1 MNLAVG
7 LFHLLMISA
16 VFSFEIS
23 NVINPVL
30 STKVDE
36 VDDRY
41 VMRFVDRCSDD
52 VCQLK
57 MSVKF
62 RDLTSSEIL
71 TQKLW
76 KLVHIRIQQCSGK
89 PDSDS
94 LFKVFVIFSES
105 EFICKSA
112 TLQDFDIRADL
123 NL

>member
-62 RDLTSSEIL
+62 RDLKSSEIL
-71 TQKLW
+71 TASLSAS
-76 KLVHIRIQQCSGK
+76 VISRVRI
-89 PDSDS
+89 S
-94 LFKVFVIFSES
+94 LILLSVRVFRISSFS
-105 EFICKSA
+105 
-112 TLQDFDIRADL
+112 
-123 NL
+123 N

>member
-71 TQKLW
+71 THKLC
-76 KLVHIRIQQCSGK
+76 KLVHIRIQQCPGK

-94 LFKVFVIFSES
+94 LFKVFVILSES
-105 EFICKSA
+105 EFICKSGLFRISISA
-112 TLQDFDIRADL
+112 LT
-123 NL
+123 

>member
-7 LFHLLMISA
+7 LFHLLIISA

-23 NVINPVL
+23 KVINPVL

-57 MSVKF
+57 MSVKA
-62 RDLTSSEIL
+62 RDLRLPDSGFKI
-71 TQKLW
+71 
-76 KLVHIRIQQCSGK
+76 VHIRDQRTCASGIHPSPK
-89 PDSDS
+89 LTGLRNRLS
-94 LFKVFVIFSES
+94 V
-105 EFICKSA
+105 
-112 TLQDFDIRADL
+112 
-123 NL
+123 

>member
-1 MNLAVG
+1 MG
-7 LFHLLMISA
+7 PFHLLIISA

-41 VMRFVDRCSDD
+41 IMRFVDRCSDD

-62 RDLTSSEIL
+62 RDLKSSEIL
-71 TQKLW
+71 TASLSAS
-76 KLVHIRIQQCSGK
+76 VITGDRISPLMIFCS
-89 PDSDS
+89 S
-94 LFKVFVIFSES
+94 FS
-105 EFICKSA
+105 
-112 TLQDFDIRADL
+112 
-123 NL
+123 NLYVS

>member
-1 MNLAVG
+1 MG
-7 LFHLLMISA
+7 LFYLLMISA

-57 MSVKF
+57 MSVKS
-62 RDLTSSEIL
+62 RDLWSLNSPIRTEIHRL
-71 TQKLW
+71 DPSYGF
-76 KLVHIRIQQCSGK
+76 RPS
-89 PDSDS
+89 
-94 LFKVFVIFSES
+94 
-105 EFICKSA
+105 
-112 TLQDFDIRADL
+112 
-123 NL
+123 

>member
-1 MNLAVG
+1 MG
-7 LFHLLMISA
+7 PFHLLILSA

-57 MSVKF
+57 MSVKA
-62 RDLTSSEIL
+62 RGLRLSDLSMHTGLYQRSADMCAGISPE
-71 TQKLW
+71 
-76 KLVHIRIQQCSGK
+76 
-89 PDSDS
+89 
-94 LFKVFVIFSES
+94 SES
-105 EFICKSA
+105 MFEVFRFA
-112 TLQDFDIRADL
+112 GRQME
-123 NL
+123 

>member
-62 RDLTSSEIL
+62 RDLTSAEIL
-71 TQKLW
+71 AARL
-76 KLVHIRIQQCSGK
+76 
-89 PDSDS
+89 
-94 LFKVFVIFSES
+94 
-105 EFICKSA
+105 SA
-112 TLQDFDIRADL
+112 TVTSGVRISRILILCPRFLSFCPSR
-123 NL
+123 N